1 MLWGS
6 PMEPPQQLRQERMT
20 NMATA
25 RKKGRGYEIRVHCG
39 LDSNYKRIDKAFTWI
54 PPEGMSQLQIK
65 KELERQKVL
74 FEEKV
79 KNGKCYDDNMR
90 FSELVE
96 RWIKDYAKPQL
107 AVKTFARY
115 KDFLKRILP
124 AIGHMKLKNLKPV
137 HLNQFYRNLEE
148 DGINQKA
155 KRDKN
160 GRIIANS
167 KLAPKTILEHH
178 RLISKILATAV
189 KWQLIEKNVALMA
202 DPPKVPY
209 REMEYLNETEIRQI
223 IELLNDEP
231 IQYKT
236 MINLLIFTGIRRGEL
251 CGLEWKDINFDTRTM
266 QVVRSSQYIGN
277 GQIISKEPKT
287 RSGRRKFV
295 LSDTMCKL
303 LKSYRKW
310 QLENIISLRDQ
321 WVDTDRLF
329 TTWSGNPIHPDTV
342 TSWFAKFLKRNSLRK
357 VTLHS
362 LRHTNAT
369 LMIAEGVDVCTVSKR
384 LGHANTSTTLNIYAH
399 ALKSR
404 DAEAAEKLDNI
415 FSSTI

>member
-1 MLWGS
+1 
-6 PMEPPQQLRQERMT
+6 
-20 NMATA
+20 MATA

-39 LDSNYKRIDKAFTWI
+39 LDSNYKRIDKSITWI
-54 PPEGMSQLQIK
+54 PQNGMSNAQVK
-65 KELERQKVL
+65 KELERQKIL

-79 KNGKCYDDNMR
+79 KNGKCYDNMR

-96 RWIKDYAKPQL
+96 IWIEDYAEQQL
-107 AVKTFARY
+107 AVKTFVRY
-115 KDFLKRILP
+115 QDFLGRILP
-124 AIGHMKLKNLKPV
+124 AIGHMKLRDIKPV
-137 HLNQFYRNLEE
+137 HLNQFYKNLQE

-155 KRDKN
+155 IRDNKGNIIGN
-160 GRIIANS
+160 G

-178 RLISKILATAV
+178 RLIAKILGTAV
-189 KWQLIEKNVALMA
+189 KWQLIEKNVAKMA

-209 REMEYLNETEIRQI
+209 KEMEYLNESEIRKM
-223 IELLNDEP
+223 IELLNEEP

-251 CGLEWKDINFDTRTM
+251 CGLEWKDIDFDTKTM
-266 QVVRSSQYIGN
+266 QVVRSSQYIGH
-277 GQIISKEPKT
+277 GKVVAKEPKT

-295 LSDTMCKL
+295 LSDTICKL

-310 QLENIISLRDQ
+310 QVENIIRLGDQ

-329 TTWSGNPIHPDTV
+329 TTWNGKPIHPDTV
-342 TSWFAKFLKRNSLRK
+342 TSWFAKFLKKNELRK

-415 FSSTI
+415 FSNSI

>member
-1 MLWGS
+1 
-6 PMEPPQQLRQERMT
+6 
-20 NMATA
+20 
-25 RKKGRGYEIRVHCG
+25 
-39 LDSNYKRIDKAFTWI
+39 
-54 PPEGMSQLQIK
+54 
-65 KELERQKVL
+65 
-74 FEEKV
+74 
-79 KNGKCYDDNMR
+79 MR

-96 RWIKDYAKPQL
+96 VWIDDCAKPQL
-107 AVKTFARY
+107 AIKTFARY

-124 AIGHMKLKNLKPV
+124 AIGHMKLRDVKPI
-137 HLNQFYRNLEE
+137 HLNQLYKNLQE
-148 DGINQKA
+148 DGINKNA
-155 KRDKN
+155 KRDAKGNIISN
-160 GRIIANS
+160 GT
-167 KLAPKTILEHH
+167 LAPKTILEHH
-178 RLISKILATAV
+178 RLISTILSVAV
-189 KWQLIEKNVALMA
+189 KWQLLEKNVATMA

-209 REMEYLNETEIRQI
+209 REIKYLDETEIRQM

-251 CGLEWKDINFDTRTM
+251 CGLEWKDIDFDNRTM

-277 GQIISKEPKT
+277 GQVVLKEPKT

-295 LSDTMCKL
+295 LSDTICKL

-310 QLENIISLRDQ
+310 QAENIIRLGDQ
-321 WVDTDRLF
+321 WIDNDRLF
-329 TTWSGNPIHPDTV
+329 TTWNGNPIHPDTV
-342 TSWFAKFLKRNSLRK
+342 TSWFAKFLKKNALRK

-404 DAEAAEKLDNI
+404 DAEAAQKLDNI
-415 FSSTI
+415 FSNTI